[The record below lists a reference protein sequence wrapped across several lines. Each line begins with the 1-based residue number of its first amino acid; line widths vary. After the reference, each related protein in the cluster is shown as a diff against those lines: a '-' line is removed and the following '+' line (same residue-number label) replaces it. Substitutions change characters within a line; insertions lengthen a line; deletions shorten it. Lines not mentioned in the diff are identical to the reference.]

1 MLQQPLGNQHHED
14 ALAAA
19 LRVPDDTTF
28 VFHDSLLRG
37 LHAEVLMH
45 PGHLLPACVEE
56 DKVTHQIEQARLL
69 AHLGQRAVE

>member
-1 MLQQPLGNQHHED
+1 MLQQPLGNQHHEN

-19 LRVPDDTTF
+19 LRVPDDTAF
-28 VFHDSLLRG
+28 AFHYSILRS

-45 PGHLLPACVEE
+45 PGHLLSACVEE
-56 DKVTHQIEQARLL
+56 DEVTHQIEQARLL